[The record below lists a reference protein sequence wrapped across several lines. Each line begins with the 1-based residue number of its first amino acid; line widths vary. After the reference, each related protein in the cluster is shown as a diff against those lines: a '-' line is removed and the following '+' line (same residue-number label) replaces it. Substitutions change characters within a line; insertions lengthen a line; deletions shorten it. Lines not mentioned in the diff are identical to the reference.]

1 MHVVLRGLFGSLL
14 LLLLTSAIA
23 SAQQGSTGQISGT
36 VKDTSGGVM
45 PGADVSATQIE
56 TGFKRTV
63 VTDDAGA
70 YTLTNLPV
78 GPYKLDCTLQGFK
91 SYSRTGIVLQVN
103 SSPTINIELSLGAV
117 EETVLVQAESP
128 MIETRNMGVGQV
140 MDNKRIQELPLN
152 GRNPA
157 DLLQYL
163 PAAVPQPQ
171 LNASSRSF
179 GGAQGGLAYA
189 IAGGQSYGVAYLLD
203 GATHNNPY
211 DNLNLPLPFPDALQ
225 EFRVE
230 TSALTAQNG
239 MHSGA
244 AVNAVTKSG
253 TNQLHGDL
261 FEFLRHHSVNATNPF
276 NAKKADGTR
285 RDDGLKRHQ
294 YGVTMGGP
302 IRTDQVFFFGGYQ
315 GTNSRQVPSDNRA
328 FVPTP
333 QMLAGDFTTFASPAC
348 NGGRQ
353 VTLSAPFDNNRIDPR
368 QFSPAALAISSKL
381 PRADDACGLVQYAL
395 PLNTD
400 ESQTVGKVDYQSS
413 ARQSV
418 FGRYMAT
425 KFFQQSPYETSGGN
439 LLTTRQGGRD
449 NLAQSMTAG
458 HNYVLSSTAVN
469 AARFAF
475 NRTSI
480 HRTNSDFFGAQ
491 DVGINIYD
499 YMPKYMLLNVTPN
512 GFQIGGGTENEA
524 RFKTNTYQVSDDLTL
539 IHGAHQ
545 FVVGGNWA
553 LWTSFST
560 ANVRSPG
567 QLTVGNTVTGLA
579 LGDFL
584 TGRLSGA
591 SGLQQSAPNFLEMKQ
606 TYVAFYAQDTWRASP
621 RVTMNFGARW
631 EPFLPQQITNN
642 AVYNFDLTR
651 FQQGVKSTVYKNA
664 PAGLYYPGDAGF
676 PTQAGQ
682 RPVWTNIG
690 PRVGL
695 SWDPTG
701 GGKTSVRASYGRS
714 FDFVNAQ
721 FHLNTSNA
729 PPWGDEIRINNP
741 PGGLDNPFVG
751 ATQPNIF
758 PTPTASPDVVF
769 TTFGPYL
776 SLNYDMKTPYVDLW
790 NITVERQL
798 STSWVVSAG
807 YVGSHTS
814 NILETTPLNNA
825 IPTVTVARDVNG
837 NVLPN
842 GTCNPNGPAAAFQTC
857 MTQFVNQR
865 RPFYLAN
872 PAVGQYYGALD
883 AYVTDGTQ
891 HYNGMLLTIGR
902 RSARGLTVNA
912 NYTLSHCFGSPEGGG
927 AATAN
932 LGTGYNDPNNPHF
945 DDGNCTSDRRHV
957 FTLTAGAET
966 PQFTGR
972 AVRAVASGWRLFGSF
987 RAISGP
993 FLNVTPGSDRALNG
1007 QVAMASTQ
1015 RVNQISDDV
1024 YADNSIDPI
1033 TGGRRF
1039 LRPSAFAQ
1047 PALGSLGTMQRN
1059 SIEGIGSRN
1068 VDISLTRAFHLAG
1081 SHIVEFRA
1089 EAFNALNWF
1098 QWLQPGQAQASG
1110 PLAVPNLALSS
1121 ATFGQ
1126 ILAAGDPR
1134 ILQFALKYVF

>member
-1 MHVVLRGLFGSLL
+1 MHRVLRVLRGLFGSVL

-23 SAQQGSTGQISGT
+23 SAQAGSTAQISGT
-36 VKDTSGGVM
+36 VRDTSGGVM
-45 PGADVSATQIE
+45 PGADISATQTE

-63 VTDDAGA
+63 ITDGAGA
-70 YTLTNLPV
+70 YTLTNLPI
-78 GPYKLDCTLQGFK
+78 GPYKLDCNLQGFK
-91 SYSRTGIVLQVN
+91 TYSRTGIVLQVN

-128 MIETRNMGVGQV
+128 LIETRNMGVGQV

-171 LNASSRSF
+171 LNATSRSF
-179 GGAQGGLAYA
+179 GGTQGGLAYS

-211 DNLNLPLPFPDALQ
+211 DNLNMPLPFPDALQ

-276 NAKKADGTR
+276 NAKKPDGTR
-285 RDDGLKRHQ
+285 RDDGLKRNQ
-294 YGVTMGGP
+294 YGGTIGGP
-302 IRTDQVFFFGGYQ
+302 IRVDKVFFFGGYQ
-315 GTNSRQVPSDNRA
+315 GTNSRQLPSDNRA
-328 FVPTP
+328 FVPTA
-333 QMLAGDFTTFASPAC
+333 QMLAGDFTAFASPAC

-353 VTLSAPFDNNRIDPR
+353 VTLNAPFADNRIDPR
-368 QFSPAALAISSKL
+368 LFSPAALAITAKL
-381 PRADDACGLVQYAL
+381 PKADDACGLVQYTL
-395 PLNTD
+395 PTNTD
-400 ESQTVGKVDYQSS
+400 ESQMVGKVDYQLS
-413 ARQSV
+413 ASQSL
-418 FGRYMAT
+418 FGRYIAT
-425 KFFQQSPYETSGGN
+425 KFFQRPPYETSGGN

-449 NLAQSMTAG
+449 NFAQSVTGG
-458 HNYVLSSTAVN
+458 HNFVLSSSAVN

-499 YMPKYMLLNVTPN
+499 YMPKYLLLNVTPN
-512 GFQIGGGTENEA
+512 GFQIGGGTENES
-524 RFKTNTYQVSDDLTL
+524 RFKTNTYQFSDDLTL
-539 IHGAHQ
+539 IRGTHQ
-545 FVVGGNWA
+545 LVAGGNWA
-553 LWTSFST
+553 HSTSFST

-591 SGLQQSAPNFLEMKQ
+591 IGLQQSAPNFLEMKQ
-606 TYVAFYAQDTWRASP
+606 TYVALYAQDTWRASP
-621 RVTMNFGARW
+621 RMTINYGLRW

-664 PAGLYYPGDAGF
+664 PAGLYYPGDTGF

-682 RPVWTNIG
+682 HPVWTNIG

-701 GGKTSVRASYGRS
+701 SSRTSVRASYGRS
-714 FDFVNAQ
+714 FDFVNGQ

-741 PGGLDNPFVG
+741 PGGLDNPFLG

-814 NILETTPLNNA
+814 NILESTPLNNA
-825 IPTVTVARDVNG
+825 NPTVTVARDVSG

-842 GTCNPNGPAAAFQTC
+842 GTCNPNGAAAAFQTC

-865 RPFYLAN
+865 RPIYLAN

-891 HYNGMLLTIGR
+891 HYNGMLLTLGR
-902 RSARGLTVNA
+902 RSARGLTLNA
-912 NYTLSHCFGSPEGGG
+912 NYTLSHCFGSPDGSGG
-927 AATAN
+927 ATAN
-932 LGTGYNDPNNPHF
+932 LNTGYNDPNNPHF

-966 PQFTGR
+966 PQFEGR
-972 AVRAVASGWRLFGSF
+972 AARALGSGWRLFGSF
-987 RAISGP
+987 RALSAP
-993 FLNVTPGSDRALNG
+993 FLTVLPGTDRALNG
-1007 QVAMASTQ
+1007 QPGTQ
-1015 RVNQISDDV
+1015 RVNQVADNV
-1024 YADNSIDPI
+1024 YADNSIDPV

-1039 LRPSAFAQ
+1039 LASSAFA
-1047 PALGSLGTMQRN
+1047 PAAFGTFGTLERN
-1059 SIEGIGSRN
+1059 SIAGIGSKSI
-1068 VDISLTRAFHLAG
+1068 DISLTRAFRLGG
-1081 SHIVEFRA
+1081 SQIIEVRA

-1098 QWLQPGQAQASG
+1098 QWLQPGQTQPTGAPTL
-1110 PLAVPNLALSS
+1110 PLNS